1 MSDPW
6 GRLCD
11 VRELVTSAAAQ
22 PRLEC
27 ARQWLQA
34 RGASCRALIV
44 GATQEAAAEMARAA
58 AFESGAA
65 FGWQR
70 FTLGRLAAAVAA
82 QALLDRGLSPVSPLG
97 VEALCARV
105 IHQLRGRLG
114 KFDAVAQQPGLPRA
128 LSRTLQEARLAGARP
143 SGDLGCI
150 LDAYDA
156 ELRRAALADRAEVF
170 RLALEAESPLWGLP
184 ALLVDLPLRSPLEE
198 RFIARLS
205 GPVLAVARI
214 APRPLLIIHG
224 EDDATVPVHHA
235 EMLYEAAGE
244 PKELWRLAG
253 VGHVGAYFADRAE
266 YIDRVTSFFRSALA
280 GAAVAGSGDLAT
292 A

>member
-1 MSDPW
+1 MAMETA
-6 GRLCD
+6 GRRSTLC
-11 VRELVTSAAAQ
+11 
-22 PRLEC
+22 
-27 ARQWLQA
+27 
-34 RGASCRALIV
+34 
-44 GATQEAAAEMARAA
+44 
-58 AFESGAA
+58 
-65 FGWQR
+65 
-70 FTLGRLAAAVAA
+70 RLAAPVAA
-82 QALLDRGLSPVSPLG
+82 PALLARGLSPVSPLG

-143 SGDLGCI
+143 SGDLGRI

-205 GPVLAVARI
+205 GPVLAVAPSSDAERI
-214 APRPLLIIHG
+214 GRALGVARRQLEVSSDTSL
-224 EDDATVPVHHA
+224 ARVQQ
-235 EMLYEAAGE
+235 
-244 PKELWRLAG
+244 RLFVEG
-253 VGHVGAYFADRAE
+253 
-266 YIDRVTSFFRSALA
+266 T
-280 GAAVAGSGDLAT
+280 
-292 A
+292 

>member
-1 MSDPW
+1 M
-6 GRLCD
+6 
-11 VRELVTSAAAQ
+11 RELVTSAGAW

-70 FTLGRLAAAVAA
+70 FTLGRLAATVAA

-114 KFDAVAQQPGLPRA
+114 KFDAVAQQPGLPR
-128 LSRTLQEARLAGARP
+128 
-143 SGDLGCI
+143 
-150 LDAYDA
+150 
-156 ELRRAALADRAEVF
+156 
-170 RLALEAESPLWGLP
+170 
-184 ALLVDLPLRSPLEE
+184 
-198 RFIARLS
+198 
-205 GPVLAVARI
+205 
-214 APRPLLIIHG
+214 
-224 EDDATVPVHHA
+224 
-235 EMLYEAAGE
+235 
-244 PKELWRLAG
+244 
-253 VGHVGAYFADRAE
+253 
-266 YIDRVTSFFRSALA
+266 
-280 GAAVAGSGDLAT
+280 
-292 A
+292 